1 MASRGLNKL
10 FLIGHVGRD
19 PELRYLPS
27 GKAVT
32 SFSLAVGRVTG
43 SGERRQEET
52 EWFRVVAWDRLAETC
67 SEFLRKGSRIY
78 LEGRLQTRTY
88 TDREG
93 VERKAVEVVAGEL
106 LMLDGRPAATAE
118 PPAAGSEA
126 APAVPAPDDTD
137 IDDIPF

>member
-10 FLIGHVGRD
+10 FLIGRVGRD
-19 PELRYLPS
+19 VELRYLPS
-27 GKAVT
+27 GKAVA

-52 EWFRVVAWDRLAETC
+52 EWFRVVAWERLAETC

-93 VERKAVEVVAGEL
+93 IARKTVEVVAGVL

-118 PPAAGSEA
+118 PATAGSEP
-126 APAVPAPDDTD
+126 APDVPAPDDTD